1 MIRKFFALFAL
12 TLLLPVL
19 AAWAQDNPRETPVVR
34 AVKKAVP
41 SVVGISAE
49 IETGGSPFTGI
60 DPFFDRFFRD
70 FFGDFPAERG
80 RSEASLGSGVLIDN
94 KGHILTNEHVIHG
107 ATKITVNFTGGESA
121 PATLVGAD
129 SATDLAVLRVEPKK
143 WMRPVELGRSSD
155 LMIGETVIAIGNP
168 FGLAHTVTTGVVSAV
183 GRTVQGGDKR
193 TYTDFIQTDASIN
206 PGNSG
211 GPLLNIMGD
220 LVGIN
225 AAIYQS
231 AEGIG
236 FAIPVD
242 KAKRIYS
249 DLINYGEVHRAWLGV
264 QVQEVDD
271 SLADYFKMKSP
282 YGVVVKRV
290 FEDGPA
296 QQAGIRSGDVILAID
311 GKKIE
316 GRGDYSGRLAGY
328 TAESDMA
335 LSVLTKGSERVVM
348 VHTRQMPEEFA
359 KNLARTW
366 LGIKAVKNTD
376 RLVDRFGLATKKGMV
391 ILEVSKKSTAEEAG
405 FEPGDVIHS
414 INDTPV
420 EDEEAFREA
429 ILSASLRETVVM
441 VIQRG
446 RRGYHVTLN
455 P

>member
-1 MIRKFFALFAL
+1 
-12 TLLLPVL
+12 
-19 AAWAQDNPRETPVVR
+19 
-34 AVKKAVP
+34 
-41 SVVGISAE
+41 
-49 IETGGSPFTGI
+49 
-60 DPFFDRFFRD
+60 
-70 FFGDFPAERG
+70 
-80 RSEASLGSGVLIDN
+80 
-94 KGHILTNEHVIHG
+94 
-107 ATKITVNFTGGESA
+107 
-121 PATLVGAD
+121 
-129 SATDLAVLRVEPKK
+129 
-143 WMRPVELGRSSD
+143 MRPVELGRSSD

-168 FGLAHTVTTGVVSAV
+168 FGLAHTVTTGVISAV

-242 KAKRIYS
+242 KAKRIYT

-296 QQAGIRSGDVILAID
+296 QSAGIKSGDVILAID

-335 LSVLTKGSERVVM
+335 LSVLSKGTEKVVM
-348 VHTRQMPEEFA
+348 VHTRMMPEEFA

-391 ILEVSKKSTAEEAG
+391 ILEVSKKSTAAEAG